1 MSLILLLNLY
11 RPRCIASQ
19 SLQKRFAG
27 HNKWSKIKHKKGAKD
42 VSRAAMFSKCTKAI
56 RAASRS
62 CNGDLSN
69 LHLQSAIAAA
79 KAIQCPK
86 DKIQDAI
93 NCVGRGN
100 VEETVPVRYDG
111 FLSTDCGRIPLIL
124 TALTDNKN
132 RTAANV
138 RTIMKKSNGE
148 LENTGANDWLFD
160 YVGLAIV
167 QKRKKNQ
174 IEMDV
179 NESEVHDD
187 ESFRPIDENEEDELL
202 ECALENGAIDVDFG
216 DETDP
221 YAVVKCTTTDLHPL
235 VLGLRE
241 GGYHVSEF
249 EWRYVPKDPDSA
261 IELRDD
267 SLVQWQKFLDK
278 CDEDVDISNVYYN
291 CNILD

>member
-1 MSLILLLNLY
+1 MV
-11 RPRCIASQ
+11 CV
-19 SLQKRFAG
+19 QKRFAG

-93 NCVGRGN
+93 NCVARGN
-100 VEETVPVRYDG
+100 VEETVQIRYDG

-167 QKRKKNQ
+167 HKRKQDQNEENQNEGEGDKNEKFQ
-174 IEMDV
+174 
-179 NESEVHDD
+179 
-187 ESFRPIDENEEDELL
+187 PINENEEEELL
-202 ECALENGAIDVDFG
+202 ECALESGAIDVDFG
-216 DETDP
+216 DKMDP

-261 IELRDD
+261 VELSDEA
-267 SLVQWQKFLDK
+267 LIQWRKFLDK

>member
-1 MSLILLLNLY
+1 MLLY
-11 RPRCIASQ
+11 RVSRLRPMVCV
-19 SLQKRFAG
+19 QKRFAG

-93 NCVGRGN
+93 NCVARGN
-100 VEETVPVRYDG
+100 VEETVQIRYDG

-167 QKRKKNQ
+167 HKRKQDQNEENQNEGEGDKNEKFQ
-174 IEMDV
+174 
-179 NESEVHDD
+179 
-187 ESFRPIDENEEDELL
+187 PINENEEEELL
-202 ECALENGAIDVDFG
+202 ECALESGAIDVDFG
-216 DETDP
+216 DKMDP

-261 IELRDD
+261 VELSDEA
-267 SLVQWQKFLDK
+267 LIQWRKFLDK

>member
-1 MSLILLLNLY
+1 MIS
-11 RPRCIASQ
+11 PFSQ
-19 SLQKRFAG
+19 CLQKRFAG

-42 VSRAAMFSKCTKAI
+42 VSRAAVFSKCTKAI

-62 CNGDLSN
+62 CNGDLTN

-79 KAIQCPK
+79 KAVQCPK

-93 NCVGRGN
+93 NCVARGN
-100 VEETVPVRYDG
+100 AEEMVQIRYDG

-167 QKRKKNQ
+167 RKRRPDR
-174 IEMDV
+174 IEGDHD
-179 NESEVHDD
+179 ESEENYD
-187 ESFRPIDENEEDELL
+187 EKFQPIDENAEDDLL
-202 ECALENGAIDVDFG
+202 ECALESGAFDVDFG
-216 DETDP
+216 DKMDP
-221 YAVVKCTTTDLHPL
+221 YAIIKCTTTDLHSL

-267 SLVQWQKFLDK
+267 ALIQWQRFLDK
-278 CDEDVDISNVYYN
+278 CDDDVDISNVYYN
-291 CNILD
+291 CNILE